1 MAYACKACLLGI
13 PPLQAAGEAS
23 QRLHEHEGGASRVA
37 FPATQLP
44 AFLRCLPCLDSNI
57 QQRALSLSSALRQVF
72 LSISVLDSALACR
85 LLVLWRAWPPAPR
98 APTHTHTHT
107 HPRARACARAH
118 ALMPGARK
126 DSRLQSQRT
135 QKPTHLQRGRAC
147 QDLQVRPAQE
157 LTSKGG
163 EFSSSPACSSEGHLH
178 VDAGSALQDLQV
190 TLEKRETEPSPVKL
204 PRASQASSYSQHLT
218 ASLQK
223 FRLMQRACKPSMSA
237 SKMQQGATS
246 MAAAITW
253 KRIT

>member
-107 HPRARACARAH
+107 RARARMRARTRSCR
-118 ALMPGARK
+118 ARGRK
-126 DSRLQSQRT
+126 TQGQQTAIAADSEANTFAARSRLPGPPSAPRSG
-135 QKPTHLQRGRAC
+135 THKQRGGVFLFAC
-147 QDLQVRPAQE
+147 LQLR
-157 LTSKGG
+157 G
-163 EFSSSPACSSEGHLH
+163 
-178 VDAGSALQDLQV
+178 
-190 TLEKRETEPSPVKL
+190 PSP
-204 PRASQASSYSQHLT
+204 R
-218 ASLQK
+218 
-223 FRLMQRACKPSMSA
+223 
-237 SKMQQGATS
+237 
-246 MAAAITW
+246 
-253 KRIT
+253 